1 MATDEMRGV
10 IAELRANPWY
20 MRLYFAQVAAWL
32 AAVVVYEVVYAPDA
46 PPLKHAIDGGVTMSF
61 LAYGS
66 LVTSVIV
73 VDVTQA
79 AYQKG
84 KELMGILL
92 GPVKNKFEARGEE
105 RGEARGRREGEA
117 LGEAR
122 GIREGLARGQREGE
136 ERGRRMGAAI
146 MAARSAAWFADMK
159 RAQKEGR
166 EFNEPPPWEKD
177 DQGEDD

>member
-1 MATDEMRGV
+1 MATDEMRGL

-32 AAVVVYEVVYAPDA
+32 AAVVIYEAVYAPDA
-46 PPLKHAIDGGVTMSF
+46 PLLKHIIDGGVAMSF

-79 AYQKG
+79 SYQKG

-92 GPVKNKFEARGEE
+92 GPVKNKFEAIGEE
-105 RGEARGRREGEA
+105 RGEARGIALGEARGRREGE
-117 LGEAR
+117 
-122 GIREGLARGQREGE
+122 
-136 ERGRRMGAAI
+136 ERGRREGEAI
-146 MAARSAAWFADMK
+146 MAARSAAWFADMQQ
-159 RAQKEGR
+159 AQKEGR
-166 EFNEPPPWEKD
+166 EFNEPPPWEQNGQD
-177 DQGEDD
+177 EDD

>member
-1 MATDEMRGV
+1 MATDEMRGL

-32 AAVVVYEVVYAPDA
+32 AAVVIYEAVYAPDA
-46 PPLKHAIDGGVTMSF
+46 PLLKHIIDGGVAMSF

-79 AYQKG
+79 SYQKG

-92 GPVKNKFEARGEE
+92 GPVKNKFEAIGEE
-105 RGEARGRREGEA
+105 RGEARGIALGEARGRREGE
-117 LGEAR
+117 
-122 GIREGLARGQREGE
+122 
-136 ERGRRMGAAI
+136 ERGRREGEAI
-146 MAARSAAWFADMK
+146 MAARSSAWFADMQQ
-159 RAQKEGR
+159 AQKEGR
-166 EFNEPPPWEKD
+166 EFNEPPPWEQNGQD
-177 DQGEDD
+177 EDD